1 MKYNNLTIVYYS
13 CFPLILCYIVSFF
26 STYVI
31 KQTIHSYSR
40 FSLCYVLKLLSPVW
54 LFATLW
60 TVAQQ
65 APLSMG
71 ILRERILE
79 WVAISAS
86 RGSSQP
92 KDWTQVSHTAGRFF
106 TIWATRDVL
115 LLLLPTHFSCGWL
128 CAAPEMAAHQAPP
141 SPGFSRQEHW
151 SGLPFPSP
159 MHESEKWKWS
169 CSVSSDS

>member
-1 MKYNNLTIVYYS
+1 MKKPVSFHMKYNNLTIVYYS

-71 ILRERILE
+71 ILQERILE
-79 WVAISAS
+79 WVAMSAS

-92 KDWTQVSHTAGRFF
+92 KDWTQVSHTTGRFF
-106 TIWATRDVL
+106 TIWATREASQAACKFWRL
-115 LLLLPTHFSCGWL
+115 IPYQSHYLQIFSPNL
-128 CAAPEMAAHQAPP
+128 CAVL
-141 SPGFSRQEHW
+141 SFC
-151 SGLPFPSP
+151 LLFPLLCKSF
-159 MHESEKWKWS
+159 W
-169 CSVSSDS
+169 V